1 MDTYHMLPYETDL
14 SYLSL
19 NKFNFNKKYVTGRS
33 QMFARILNSDSVRP
47 VFIHQQSNQD
57 TCSQGPT
64 ESNT

>member
-1 MDTYHMLPYETDL
+1 MNMYCMRPCEIDL
-14 SYLSL
+14 SCLPLHTFYC
-19 NKFNFNKKYVTGRS
+19 NKKYVTGRS

-57 TCSQGPT
+57 TSSQGPT